1 MDVTEF
7 IKLAFARGD
16 VIGLAVAVLVLG
28 VGAYLKMSPGLK
40 SNPHEK
46 SPAAAA
52 SRIDRLAAQVE
63 TVDQRL
69 GRVES
74 DLEHMPTNKDF
85 HAMEMKFERM
95 SGRMM
100 SIERTTESTGR
111 AVGRIEDFMLSMKRD
126 K

>member
-28 VGAYLKMSPGLK
+28 V
-40 SNPHEK
+40 
-46 SPAAAA
+46 AAA